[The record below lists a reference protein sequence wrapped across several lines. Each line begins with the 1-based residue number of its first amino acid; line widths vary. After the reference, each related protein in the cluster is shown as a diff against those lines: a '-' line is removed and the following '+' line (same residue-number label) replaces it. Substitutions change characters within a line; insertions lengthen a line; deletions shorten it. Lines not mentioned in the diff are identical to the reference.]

1 MLILGIDGCW
11 CLWSICWSR
20 ELNLYWSAFT
30 WAFILNFRL
39 LPRFLSM
46 TNSLIQRRLR
56 ASCTTFSVHLFAFQ
70 PVCKNFFSSFFLRLL
85 PQFLLR
91 PQPPSHHLHHPHHPR
106 HLCHH
111 CRLTYLPIYL
121 STLFHWISS
130 RSPPSFSS
138 ISTKFLAF
146 SIKFLLFQNYY
157 FEKYQDKD
165 SISRTFLE
173 QFVLVL
179 TQLFNINMFD
189 TNHW

>member
-11 CLWSICWSR
+11 CLWLICCSW

-111 CRLTYLPIYL
+111 CRLTYLPIYTFPL
-121 STLFHWISS
+121 NFF
-130 RSPPSFSS
+130 PF
-138 ISTKFLAF
+138 STKFF
-146 SIKFLLFQNYY
+146 SHFHQISSLFHQISSIPKLLLW
-157 FEKYQDKD
+157 KK
-165 SISRTFLE
+165 SR
-173 QFVLVL
+173 
-179 TQLFNINMFD
+179 
-189 TNHW
+189 